1 MKKKIICVMLS
12 LTLCFCL
19 ACSSSFMSKTDKVY
33 SPKNPADVEIFFTQ
47 VPKKDYQ
54 EIGLIRVDK
63 YPPLSPIPYT
73 NNKIREL
80 IKASAAENGGDAVID
95 IKDDMLQFS
104 GTVIVYKE

>member
-1 MKKKIICVMLS
+1 MKKIMFVIFGLI
-12 LTLCFCL
+12 LCFCL

-33 SPKNPADVEIFFTQ
+33 SPKSPADVEIFFSQ

-54 EIGLIRVDK
+54 EIGMIRVDK

-80 IKASAAENGGDAVID
+80 IKVNAAKNGGDAVID
-95 IKDDMLQFS
+95 VKDDMLQFS